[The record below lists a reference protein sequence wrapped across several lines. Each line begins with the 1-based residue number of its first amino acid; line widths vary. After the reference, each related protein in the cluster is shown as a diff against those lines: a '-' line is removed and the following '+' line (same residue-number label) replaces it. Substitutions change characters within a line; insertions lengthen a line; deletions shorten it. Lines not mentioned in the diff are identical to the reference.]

1 MPPMFSYKWEDMQ
14 VLAWFICTVGEC
26 NDRTIT
32 GHDLG
37 TIVVRVEFRNVTPLD
52 GTRCVK
58 KVMLLPDLF
67 RVMAISASGDGE
79 TTCPETTHEDAMKLL
94 DFTKADATCCRPIA

>member
-1 MPPMFSYKWEDMQ
+1 MFTYKFEDMQ
-14 VLAWFICTVGEC
+14 VLAWFICTVGEY

-37 TIVVRVEFRNVTPLD
+37 TIVVRVEFHNLTERKVVTKI
-52 GTRCVK
+52 R
-58 KVMLLPDLF
+58 LLPDLF

-79 TTCPETTHEDAMKLL
+79 TTCPETTYEDAMKLL
-94 DFTKADATCCRPIA
+94 DFKADDATCCRPIA

>member
-1 MPPMFSYKWEDMQ
+1 MFSYKWEDMQ

-37 TIVVRVEFRNVTPLD
+37 TIVVRVEFHNLAEHKVVTK
-52 GTRCVK
+52 T
-58 KVMLLPDLF
+58 MLLPDLF